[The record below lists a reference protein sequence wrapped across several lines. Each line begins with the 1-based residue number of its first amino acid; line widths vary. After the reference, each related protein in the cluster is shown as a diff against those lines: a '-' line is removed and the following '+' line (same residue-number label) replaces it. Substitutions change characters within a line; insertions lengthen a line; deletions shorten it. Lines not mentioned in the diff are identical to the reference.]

1 MFSAQNRVFNNRADE
16 PYRIAQFY
24 KTQHLIKL
32 FGECEPT
39 STCLLGGNFV
49 EREDD
54 VQLIR
59 KILSG
64 DDEAFNIL
72 VEKYEKSVHTLVWR
86 KIGDFHY
93 AEEITQDT
101 FLQVYQK
108 LLTLKDPNQFAGW
121 LYAIANR
128 LCIAWMRK
136 QKPAM
141 QPLDDTSVKIID
153 NLTYEHYVS
162 EQQEVEATE
171 RRYEIAEKLLAKLP
185 ESERTVMMLH
195 YLSEMPTKEIGDCLG
210 VSVNTVVSRL
220 HRARK
225 RLKADQELLIQEF
238 LGSVQITDLE
248 ICDSRWRLIA
258 KMFPEETVK
267 KRIFPEIE
275 YILQTHS
282 ETPEVLSTAYW
293 GYMSLPGRAKNV
305 PSSLF
310 EQILQH
316 PRTEIYLAALFG
328 LVERSEE
335 TSQKWHYYQRVID
348 EFTVSDVPVLSWYLL
363 AYEEML
369 RLVEQDR
376 SLASDDFLDELIDGY
391 LAAHLAM
398 CKETQQYFGWAYTV
412 AVEWRLKFNIRLDKA
427 YEILERAEIRLGEE
441 EEQRWLVE
449 HNKGSVE
456 KASKKIS
463 RLRAEIYLRQERWR
477 EAYNGLVANAPDFLE
492 SLWARFNGSTIN
504 YFWMLGQSA
513 EGMREWETARRYYA
527 DAHFAPTP
535 HCEKVRHDYDST
547 HFAPTPR
554 VESLTG
560 LERVYHQTER
570 GTTDTFEAF
579 LKDTETEYRIREGAD
594 RERIR
599 QKLITNKLNQKATDF
614 RLETLEGEV
623 YTLSAMSGKVV
634 LLDVG
639 SSSSIMIPEVK
650 IVYER
655 FSKVNDVVVLG
666 INDGETPHQVQQFLD
681 EHQPPWPVLL
691 DPHQEVKKAYQIRVV
706 PCFILIDKVGNWQYS
721 CSGLNL
727 INGQPLIW
735 MIEALLSDE

>member
-1 MFSAQNRVFNNRADE
+1 M
-16 PYRIAQFY
+16 
-24 KTQHLIKL
+24 
-32 FGECEPT
+32 
-39 STCLLGGNFV
+39 

-72 VEKYEKSVHTLVWR
+72 VQKYEKSVHTLVWR

-195 YLSEMPTKEIGDCLG
+195 YLGEMPTKEIGKSLG
-210 VSVNTVVSRL
+210 ISVNTVVSRL

-225 RLKADQELLIQEF
+225 RLQKTGEF
-238 LGSVQITDLE
+238 LQMLNNNHQQNLATQIKNHHQLGEFDKALEISTRALESNPADLE
-248 ICDSRWRLIA
+248 AYGSRWRLIA
-258 KMFPEETVK
+258 EMFPEEDGK
-267 KRIFPEIE
+267 KRISPEIE

-376 SLASDDFLDELIDGY
+376 SLASDDFLDELIDGC

-412 AVEWRLKFNIRLDKA
+412 AVGWRLKFNIRLDKA

-449 HNKGSVE
+449 HNKGCVE

-463 RLRAEIYLRQERWR
+463 RLRAEIYLRQERWK

-513 EGMREWETARRYYA
+513 EGMREWEKARRYYA

-535 HCEKVRHDYDST
+535 HCEKVRHEHDPI

-560 LERVYHQTER
+560 LERVYHQTKR

-579 LKDTETEYRIREGAD
+579 LKDTEAEYRIREGAD

-623 YTLSAMSGKVV
+623 YTLSAMSGKVI

-681 EHQPPWPVLL
+681 EHQPPWSVLL
-691 DPHQEVKKAYQIRVV
+691 DPHREVKKAYQIRVV

-735 MIEALLSDE
+735 MIEALLSD